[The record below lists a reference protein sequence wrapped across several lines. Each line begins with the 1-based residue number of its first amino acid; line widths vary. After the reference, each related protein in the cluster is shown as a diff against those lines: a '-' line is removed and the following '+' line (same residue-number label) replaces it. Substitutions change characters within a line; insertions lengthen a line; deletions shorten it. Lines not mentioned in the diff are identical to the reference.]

1 VTDRQVYTEKK
12 VGYKLGYTKKEKK
25 VGYTK
30 KSSSGMSGSSMGDST
45 SVTAAELWM
54 CHSFLQA
61 EHWSERA
68 R

>member
-1 VTDRQVYTEKK
+1 MTDRQVYTEKN
-12 VGYKLGYTKKEKK
+12 VGYTKKEKK
-25 VGYTK
+25 MGYTK

>member
-1 VTDRQVYTEKK
+1 MTDRQVYTEKK
-12 VGYKLGYTKKEKK
+12 VGYSSVYKKEKK

-54 CHSFLQA
+54 SHSFLQA